1 MRLSTVV
8 LSLAIPFA
16 GLAAPSSSQPRNGPE
31 SLAAL
36 YELGGAVADENG
48 DGVADRLRARLVLA
62 DAPSAGEVAAAAEIA
77 ARLGLETMAL
87 DLPLPDAAPLAIT
100 VGDEA
105 LRGAG
110 VSGIAELAPGRGAV
124 ELHSVG
130 GTTVVGVRGGSPAGL
145 SAAARWL
152 ASRAPRVFLTGG
164 ETLSEVEAAVLEAA
178 GEAATGVRTVRVE
191 MEADAFAL
199 ALAEVRVAAGDAGA
213 AAGIA
218 SAVEA
223 AGDDLRFDSLAAL
236 RVVATHPGGET
247 PVSVGH
253 DPPAPEPGPV
263 PARPG
268 TGPKTDLGL
277 GALYEPDGIL
287 GDSNGDR
294 IPDRLDSRLVLTA
307 EDPAGALAF
316 AARLGLESSGMDFP
330 VAAAAGEVAEPEELP
345 TPVLIGTPG
354 GNPLL
359 ADLLADGDLPDLA
372 AGEGFIGVIPEAY
385 GKKAAI
391 AITGGDRAGLARA
404 LHQAAVGLP
413 HLDAHHRNPDHPTVD
428 AVEFA
433 AWKFLSRRSPA
444 GQAAAAAYSLERIA
458 GEIAH
463 LGVESSR
470 ILVSVKDPAPGLDRF
485 LEETAARLGLGGAS
499 VELDDRNVD
508 SAAVIH
514 EEEFAV
520 PSEVAEFRT
529 LVRDR
534 LLPAVGRGDRVRVV
548 AHLSEPAEVR
558 AALREEL
565 ATELEGRGAAVRPG
579 DLAILS
585 AYRQG
590 YGWIEEVVLP
600 RLLELRDG
608 GTPPAR
614 VRLLFRRHRPPA
626 DWPQQAM
633 HTPAALPARD
643 VPRRR
648 DPRRGAGARP
658 AAGGLRDAGRGGRS
672 RLPGGGRGRGRGGAA
687 QRGVR
692 APPRFPAVPRPLP
705 GLRVDPGHDRRHH
718 RRGGRAPGAGRADPH
733 RRRGF
738 LGPLP
743 VRHPRP
749 ALRLP
754 DGAPRRKAAG
764 PAGRALF
771 RPTQGGALAVGAGAS
786 ARGRAGDRVHP
797 RRPPRGHLLR
807 HPHLPAPPRPQLAG
821 NRADLR
827 RAGDPGDAPEDRRDP
842 RNRADPPHRIPHRP
856 SRDRG
861 GLHRGRRPGRRGAA
875 EPPQGRGG
883 PAAGDVGAGRRRER
897 RRVEPQAARQGGY
910 RRGRTGLLR
919 LPARRGRGR

>member
-1 MRLSTVV
+1 M
-8 LSLAIPFA
+8 
-16 GLAAPSSSQPRNGPE
+16 
-31 SLAAL
+31 
-36 YELGGAVADENG
+36 
-48 DGVADRLRARLVLA
+48 
-62 DAPSAGEVAAAAEIA
+62 
-77 ARLGLETMAL
+77 
-87 DLPLPDAAPLAIT
+87 
-100 VGDEA
+100 
-105 LRGAG
+105 
-110 VSGIAELAPGRGAV
+110 
-124 ELHSVG
+124 
-130 GTTVVGVRGGSPAGL
+130 
-145 SAAARWL
+145 
-152 ASRAPRVFLTGG
+152 FLTGG
-164 ETLSEVEAAVLEAA
+164 ETLSEVEAAVLEAT

-247 PVSVGH
+247 PASVGH

-268 TGPKTDLGL
+268 TGPKNDLGL

-307 EDPAGALAF
+307 EDPAGALAL

-345 TPVLIGTPG
+345 TPVLVGTPG

-359 ADLLADGDLPDLA
+359 ADLLADGDLPDLT
-372 AGEGFIGVIPEAY
+372 AGEGFVGVIPEAY

-485 LEETAARLGLGGAS
+485 LEEAAARLGLGGAV

-520 PSEVAEFRT
+520 PSEVAEFRA

-565 ATELEGRGAAVRPG
+565 AAELEGRGAA
-579 DLAILS
+579 
-585 AYRQG
+585 
-590 YGWIEEVVLP
+590 
-600 RLLELRDG
+600 
-608 GTPPAR
+608 AR
-614 VRLLFRRHRPPA
+614 
-626 DWPQQAM
+626 
-633 HTPAALPARD
+633 
-643 VPRRR
+643 
-648 DPRRGAGARP
+648 
-658 AAGGLRDAGRGGRS
+658 
-672 RLPGGGRGRGRGGAA
+672 
-687 QRGVR
+687 
-692 APPRFPAVPRPLP
+692 
-705 GLRVDPGHDRRHH
+705 
-718 RRGGRAPGAGRADPH
+718 
-733 RRRGF
+733 
-738 LGPLP
+738 
-743 VRHPRP
+743 
-749 ALRLP
+749 
-754 DGAPRRKAAG
+754 
-764 PAGRALF
+764 
-771 RPTQGGALAVGAGAS
+771 
-786 ARGRAGDRVHP
+786 P
-797 RRPPRGHLLR
+797 RRPR
-807 HPHLPAPPRPQLAG
+807 H
-821 NRADLR
+821 
-827 RAGDPGDAPEDRRDP
+827 
-842 RNRADPPHRIPHRP
+842 
-856 SRDRG
+856 
-861 GLHRGRRPGRRGAA
+861 
-875 EPPQGRGG
+875 
-883 PAAGDVGAGRRRER
+883 
-897 RRVEPQAARQGGY
+897 
-910 RRGRTGLLR
+910 LLR
-919 LPARRGRGR
+919 LPAGLRLDRGSRAAAPARTARRRNPAGPRPAAVPPPPARPPIGRSRRCTPPLRFQHAMFPADEILAEALGLDLPQVGYEMREEEDAPAYQVVAEGADGAVLLNEVFEPRLVSRPFLDRYPDYEWIRVTTGGITAEVDGRPVLDERIRTDAEAFWDHYQSDTLARLYDYLMERHEGKPRGPRDAPYFGQLKVVLSLSEPERLLGVEQEIESTHDALHEDIYFVTTPSCATSAATRWEPS